1 MIINHDLQFSD
12 DQTVTDLAYS
22 TTTIEIASQSI
33 GVDQA
38 VQVIVRSES
47 GDDPT
52 LLVALEV
59 SGDNVNWKK
68 VAAAHKPEGDHT
80 FAIPLQQVAGLK
92 RYLRLRYFVTG
103 TYNLTAFLV
112 DGIGHG
118 GNTIQHMPAS
128 PRHN

>member
-1 MIINHDLQFSD
+1 MIINYDLQFSD
-12 DQTVTDLAYS
+12 DQTLAADDYS
-22 TTTIEIASQSI
+22 ATVEIASQST

>member
-1 MIINHDLQFSD
+1 MIINHELMFSD

-22 TTTIEIASQSI
+22 TATIEIASQSI